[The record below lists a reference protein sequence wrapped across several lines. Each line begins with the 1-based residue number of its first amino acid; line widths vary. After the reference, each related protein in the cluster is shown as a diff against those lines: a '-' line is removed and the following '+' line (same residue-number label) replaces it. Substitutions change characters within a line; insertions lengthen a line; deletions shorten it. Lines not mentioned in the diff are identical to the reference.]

1 MKKIISITIL
11 ILLVATISGIKNPS
25 AVYCEEMGYEFII
38 NSTEQGEEGLCRLPD
53 GTEVS
58 AWDFLKG
65 KVATEFSYCEKNGYE
80 LIVARDE
87 ERCSSIFSYD
97 CAVCVK
103 DGQASEVTKL
113 MELNFNEGEC
123 GDGVCVMGETP
134 ETCPQD
140 CPSGA
145 EDYYCDGIADGI
157 CDPDCKFG
165 EDPDCSD
172 YSRKQVEDFFKEDE
186 ISKTSLW
193 KSNTSLLILGMVL
206 FAGLIIFAVIMF
218 RKLRHNK

>member
-1 MKKIISITIL
+1 MKKFCIIFLGVLL
-11 ILLVATISGIKNPS
+11 ISVVCALKNPY
-25 AVYCEEMGYEFII
+25 AVYCEEMGYEFSI
-38 NSTEQGEEGLCRLPD
+38 NQTEGGEVGICVLPE

-80 LIVARDE
+80 LIIVNDG

-103 DGQASEVTKL
+103 DGKATEVTKL
-113 MELNFNEGEC
+113 MNLNFNEGVC
-123 GDGVCVMGETP
+123 GDGFCSAVDENPLSCLK
-134 ETCPQD
+134 D

-145 EDYYCDGIADGI
+145 EDYYCDGISEGI
-157 CDPDCKFG
+157 CDPDCSAN
-165 EDPDCSD
+165 EDVDCLDS
-172 YSRKQVEDFFKEDE
+172 KLKEANIGKE
-186 ISKTSLW
+186 TFQTGGLHNNYLMIMG
-193 KSNTSLLILGMVL
+193 IVL
-206 FAGLIIFAVIMF
+206 FLGLIVFAVIMF